1 MIKRHPTYWF
11 NDGDTILH
19 QKVLSDHDDNDIFY
33 RIHHSRFSWPE
44 SPKFL
49 PGSSSQ
55 LVSELGSYISDN
67 DQNTFRT
74 MGEND
79 SDEELLDGLNGCK
92 YVVLDHEQ
100 AIDANDLVVL
110 LDHFYGKNVLSPE
123 SDLTTRI
130 VPILRIT
137 SLDQL
142 NIPTLHE
149 EAKKSF
155 VRSFPNNAQELAN
168 FQGECAEEALAVA
181 IQYDIRQPQKPLL
194 YYLATQTHLELHE
207 ADSQDSRTSI
217 STLSHTISTH
227 MISLFTPL
235 LFTPPPTS
243 HMECTDALA
252 EHWMP
257 LVIAPAIEDSAM
269 GKPLQT
275 LERMKDVNWSE
286 CGLCEECVRIKR
298 EEWTEEQDR
307 VWKIM
312 DTWILEADAKE

>member
-1 MIKRHPTYWF
+1 MSQLSPTYSSMIKRHPTYWF

-110 LDHFYGKNVLSPE
+110 LDHFYGK
-123 SDLTTRI
+123 
-130 VPILRIT
+130 
-137 SLDQL
+137 
-142 NIPTLHE
+142 
-149 EAKKSF
+149 K
-155 VRSFPNNAQELAN
+155 
-168 FQGECAEEALAVA
+168 
-181 IQYDIRQPQKPLL
+181 
-194 YYLATQTHLELHE
+194 
-207 ADSQDSRTSI
+207 
-217 STLSHTISTH
+217 
-227 MISLFTPL
+227 
-235 LFTPPPTS
+235 
-243 HMECTDALA
+243 
-252 EHWMP
+252 
-257 LVIAPAIEDSAM
+257 
-269 GKPLQT
+269 
-275 LERMKDVNWSE
+275 
-286 CGLCEECVRIKR
+286 
-298 EEWTEEQDR
+298 
-307 VWKIM
+307 
-312 DTWILEADAKE
+312 

>member
-1 MIKRHPTYWF
+1 MIQRHPTYWF

-19 QKVLSDHDDNDIFY
+19 QKFLSNHDDNDIVY
-33 RIHHSRFSWPE
+33 RIHHSKFSWPE

-49 PGSSSQ
+49 PSSS
-55 LVSELGSYISDN
+55 S
-67 DQNTFRT
+67 RT
-74 MGEND
+74 MAEID
-79 SDEELLDGLNGCK
+79 LDEELLDGLNGCK
-92 YVVLDHEQ
+92 YVVLEHEQ

-110 LDHFYGKNVLSPE
+110 LDHFYGKSVLCPE

-137 SLDQL
+137 SPDQL

-149 EAKKSF
+149 EAKNYF
-155 VRSFPNNAQELAN
+155 VRSFPNNAQELAK
-168 FQGECAEEALAVA
+168 FQGQCAEEAMALA

-194 YYLATQTHLELHE
+194 YYLATQTHLELHD
-207 ADSQDSRTSI
+207 ADSQDSRTSV

-269 GKPLQT
+269 V
-275 LERMKDVNWSE
+275 LERQGE
-286 CGLCEECVRIKR
+286 I
-298 EEWTEEQDR
+298 
-307 VWKIM
+307 
-312 DTWILEADAKE
+312 